1 MFKQLR
7 LDERLIHGQVAIKW
21 SRHTGVDRIVC
32 ASDAAAANPI
42 IQKSLMMAAPATCK
56 TAIKSVDDVIAIMQ
70 NPKAAD
76 HDILMLYQ
84 TPEDL
89 LKLLTELPIKP
100 EWVNIGNFG
109 RVAAKKLDGTMR
121 KTYAPNLY
129 LYDEEKETLEKVLTL
144 GYKTVYQTTPEDTP
158 EPLDKLL
165 G

>member
-21 SRHTGVDRIVC
+21 SRHSGVDRIIC

-56 TAIKSVDDVIAIMQ
+56 TAIKSVDEVLKMME

-76 HDILMLYQ
+76 HDILMLCQ

-89 LKLLTELPIKP
+89 LKLLENLPVKP
-100 EWVNIGNFG
+100 EWVNVGNFC
-109 RVAAKKLDGTMR
+109 RVASKKPDGTM
-121 KTYAPNLY
+121 
-129 LYDEEKETLEKVLTL
+129 
-144 GYKTVYQTTPEDTP
+144 
-158 EPLDKLL
+158 
-165 G
+165 